1 MASTPSRVRATNA
14 TRTPASRSCWTR
26 ARPRPDVPP
35 VTSARRPWS
44 ACVFDMAS
52 CYKLKL
58 TLSQAIIVMSDLL
71 TISDVARRS
80 GVAAS
85 ALRYYEQRGLIQSER
100 AGSGHRRF
108 PRAVLRRIAFIV
120 FAQKIGLSLD
130 EVAIEL
136 SKLPHNHVPERGD
149 WAKLSAGWSQR

>member
-1 MASTPSRVRATNA
+1 MN
-14 TRTPASRSCWTR
+14 
-26 ARPRPDVPP
+26 
-35 VTSARRPWS
+35 
-44 ACVFDMAS
+44 
-52 CYKLKL
+52 
-58 TLSQAIIVMSDLL
+58 DLL

-130 EVAIEL
+130 EVAVEL
-136 SKLPHNHVPERGD
+136 SKLPHNRVPERGD
-149 WAKLSAGWSQR
+149 WAKLSAGWSQRIDDEIAQLQRLREGLTQCIGCGCLTLKQCQFANPEDRAGKRGPGPRYWLP

>member
-1 MASTPSRVRATNA
+1 MN
-14 TRTPASRSCWTR
+14 
-26 ARPRPDVPP
+26 
-35 VTSARRPWS
+35 
-44 ACVFDMAS
+44 
-52 CYKLKL
+52 
-58 TLSQAIIVMSDLL
+58 DLL

-100 AGSGHRRF
+100 LGSGHRRF

-130 EVAIEL
+130 EVAVEL
-136 SKLPHNHVPERGD
+136 SKLPRNHVPERRD
-149 WAKLSAGWSQR
+149 WAKLSAGWSQRIDKEIAQLQRLRERLTQCIGCGCLTLKECQFANPEDRAGRRGPGPRYWLP

>member
-1 MASTPSRVRATNA
+1 MN
-14 TRTPASRSCWTR
+14 
-26 ARPRPDVPP
+26 
-35 VTSARRPWS
+35 
-44 ACVFDMAS
+44 
-52 CYKLKL
+52 
-58 TLSQAIIVMSDLL
+58 DLL

-100 AGSGHRRF
+100 LGSGHRRF

-136 SKLPHNHVPERGD
+136 SKLPHNHAPERRD
-149 WAKLSAGWSQR
+149 WAKLSAEWSQRIDKEIAQLQRLRERLTQCIGCGCLTLKECQFANPEDRAGRRGPGPRYWLP

>member
-1 MASTPSRVRATNA
+1 M
-14 TRTPASRSCWTR
+14 
-26 ARPRPDVPP
+26 
-35 VTSARRPWS
+35 
-44 ACVFDMAS
+44 
-52 CYKLKL
+52 
-58 TLSQAIIVMSDLL
+58 IGLL
-71 TISDVARRS
+71 TISEVARRS

-136 SKLPHNHVPERGD
+136 SKLPHNHVPERSD
-149 WAKLSAGWSQR
+149 WAKLSAGWSKRIDEEIAQLQRLRERLTQCIGCGCLTLKECQFANPGDRAGRRGPGPRYWLP